1 MDLKARHMILYRGS
15 LKSCNYRCNY
25 CPFSKHP
32 MSRRELLRDKE
43 QWDRFC
49 LSLARRAEA
58 MEIHSLM
65 VTPYGE
71 ALRRPSPS
79 QYQGWISASP

>member
-32 MSRRELLRDKE
+32 RSERELLRDRE
-43 QWDRFC
+43 QWFRF
-49 LSLARRAEA
+49 
-58 MEIHSLM
+58 
-65 VTPYGE
+65 
-71 ALRRPSPS
+71 
-79 QYQGWISASP
+79 